1 MAGSFPPRPS
11 RPIAPRRSRCWLAAK
26 SSASATHRRK
36 PRSFGRDP
44 AKDFSRSGPGPAVTF
59 GGARVSLF
67 MKPME
72 AIMNGTMIRD
82 SHYDVAILG
91 AGYAGLMAAL
101 HRGGSRQKP
110 LRVAL
115 VNAEDHFV
123 ERARLQE
130 SIVRPVAP
138 RIPSIAALVAG
149 TGTDFIQGQIASLAA
164 VA

>member
-1 MAGSFPPRPS
+1 
-11 RPIAPRRSRCWLAAK
+11 
-26 SSASATHRRK
+26 
-36 PRSFGRDP
+36 
-44 AKDFSRSGPGPAVTF
+44 
-59 GGARVSLF
+59 
-67 MKPME
+67 ME

-101 HRGGSRQKP
+101 HRGESRQKP

-130 SIVRPVAP
+130 CLVRPVAP

-149 TGTDFIQGQIASLAA
+149 TGTDFIQGQIASLDVDARRVEIVTATVPRAITFDRLVSALGSRTEVEITMISRSRCAA
-164 VA
+164 FK